1 MPDVSFFGT
10 DLEFAVKC
18 APGTSSYISRKRNI
32 ISLYDKAVHGR
43 NLAKQKNVDENHHK
57 CSFSGTLD
65 SQRHLLLECKD
76 PDLILMRERTF
87 DTFHRELDSVLHHQD
102 KWHSIFYSL
111 ARLAWSLDT
120 PDLERFWL
128 GTYNHQTWSRLCGD
142 EDHHILH
149 STREKH
155 ELLSC
160 IQTLTRP
167 LRKFVEE
174 AISSQCVQ
182 GSAASHHL
190 ISSVSPSS
198 ITLCSLFSDFQ

>member
-1 MPDVSFFGT
+1 MASTLLRHMIPRSYWSLYCNGKPLLDPLADVWHRYNYESYLQERDQYRIQANKEPYWVGT

-43 NLAKQKNVDENHHK
+43 NMAKQKNVDENHHK
-57 CSFSGTLD
+57 CSFCGTLD

-142 EDHHILH
+142 EDHHI
-149 STREKH
+149 
-155 ELLSC
+155 
-160 IQTLTRP
+160 
-167 LRKFVEE
+167 
-174 AISSQCVQ
+174 
-182 GSAASHHL
+182 
-190 ISSVSPSS
+190 
-198 ITLCSLFSDFQ
+198 